1 MAAERFQ
8 SHLAAAHTVG
18 EALDGVARRIQSL
31 APRRF
36 ETKYGF
42 ALEPLMA
49 QAREEFGTACGL
61 RFETPKEFLFSLAE
75 EAARSEI
82 GRFLLCARGLNWRIT
97 DLLFDADYHAT
108 LRQEE
113 REGMLC
119 LFDKLAFFTFPLFL
133 ATQERASL
141 HQRHIQPSLRDGA
154 VLASLP
160 CGRMRDLLTL
170 DGAHLTGGA
179 RLVGIDKDPEALKG
193 AQAFADLLSALCPLR
208 GTIEF
213 REGDAL
219 TPGFSRPPV
228 HEEFDLLT
236 SSGLNIYLTDEQC
249 EAFYRHVHD
258 ALKPGGTFVTGH
270 ILPHGEYAWER
281 INRWHWQLQA
291 VVFTVLIGALWESCV
306 KPRDA
311 VRAQLEAAGFSQIR
325 IVPDSQGIF
334 PTFVAQK
341 SR

>member
-1 MAAERFQ
+1 MGAERFQ
-8 SHLAAAHTVG
+8 SHLTAARTVG
-18 EALDGVARRIQSL
+18 QALDGVARRVQSL
-31 APRRF
+31 DLRRF
-36 ETKYGF
+36 DAKYGF
-42 ALEPLMA
+42 GLEPLMEQMRA
-49 QAREEFGTACGL
+49 EFGTACGL
-61 RFETPKEFLFSLAE
+61 RFETPREFLFSLAE

-133 ATQERASL
+133 ATRERAKL
-141 HQRHIQPSLRDGA
+141 HQREIQPRLRDGA

-170 DGAHLTGGA
+170 DQGCLTAGAH
-179 RLVGIDKDPEALKG
+179 LVGIDKDPEALKG
-193 AQAFADLLSALCPLR
+193 AQSFADTLFALRPLR
-208 GTIEF
+208 GTVEF

-219 TPGFSRPPV
+219 APGFGKPPV
-228 HEEFDLLT
+228 HEACDLLT

-249 EAFYRHVHD
+249 GAFYRHVHD
-258 ALKPGGTFVTGH
+258 ALKPGGVFVTGH
-270 ILPHGEYAWER
+270 ILPHTQYSWER

-291 VVFTVLIGALWESCV
+291 VVLTVLVGALWESFV

-311 VRAQLEAAGFSQIR
+311 VQSQLEGAGFRDVR
-325 IVPDSQGIF
+325 IIPDSQGIF

-341 SR
+341 SG

>member
-1 MAAERFQ
+1 MASERFQ
-8 SHLAAAHTVG
+8 SHLATAQTVG
-18 EALDGVARRIQSL
+18 QALDGVAKRVQAL
-31 APRRF
+31 DPHRF

-42 ALEPLMA
+42 SLEPLME
-49 QAREEFGTACGL
+49 QARAEFGTACGL
-61 RFETPKEFLFSLAE
+61 RFETSREFLFSLAE

-113 REGMLC
+113 REGSLC

-133 ATQERASL
+133 ATQERARL
-141 HQRHIQPSLRDGA
+141 HQRHTQPWLCDGA

-170 DGAHLTGGA
+170 DYGHLTTGA

-193 AQAFADLLSALCPLR
+193 AQAFADALSAIRPLR
-208 GTIEF
+208 GTVEF

-219 TPGFSRPPV
+219 APGFTKPPV
-228 HEEFDLLT
+228 REAFDVLT
-236 SSGLNIYLTDEQC
+236 SAGLNIYLTDEQC
-249 EAFYRHVHD
+249 GLFYRHVHE
-258 ALKPGGTFVTGH
+258 ALKPGGVFVTGH
-270 ILPHGEYAWER
+270 ILPHAQYRWER

-291 VVFTVLIGALWESCV
+291 VVLTVLVGALWESFV
-306 KPRDA
+306 KPGE
-311 VRAQLEAAGFSQIR
+311 VVKGQLEAAGFVNVQT
-325 IVPDSQGIF
+325 VPDSQGIF
-334 PTFVAQK
+334 PTFVMQK
-341 SR
+341 PR